1 MAVSINSVYKKV
13 LTIANKEQ
21 RGYMTPVQF
30 NLLANQVQQSIFEQ
44 YFYDLKQA
52 SRVKGNDTN
61 NADHIEILKEKI
73 SIFESVNK
81 GDFNIKPVDFYKIT
95 DIIYRDGTVVQHLTR
110 REYNVVNKNSLTKPS
125 LSNPV
130 YTLQEDYVIDTDFS
144 SAMPGNYSPWII
156 IDNGTTLG
164 QNTTYQDINAE
175 YTLYYI
181 RRPKAVKWGYT
192 LVGQSNFTDT
202 PIYNSQNSID
212 FELHD
217 SEEYVIV
224 NKILKLFGIMIKDP
238 SLYQLSNAEDV
249 TSSQNEKQ

>member
-30 NLLANQVQQSIFEQ
+30 KLLANQVQQSIFEQ
-44 YFYDLKQA
+44 YFYDLKQV
-52 SRVKGNDTN
+52 SRIKGNDTN

-73 SIFESVNK
+73 SIFETETI
-81 GDFNIKPVDFYKIT
+81 DFGIKPIDFYKIT
-95 DIIYRDGTVVQHLTR
+95 DVTNKNGNVAQHLTR
-110 REYNVVNKNSLTKPS
+110 REYNVVTKNSLTKPS

-130 YTLQEDYVIDTDFS
+130 YTLQDLGFTNNLQTTFWIYV
-144 SAMPGNYSPWII
+144 
-156 IDNGTTLG
+156 DNGG
-164 QNTTYQDINAE
+164 QTNAIGQFI
-175 YTLYYI
+175 LYYI

-192 LVGQSNFTDT
+192 LVGQQAYTDT

-217 SEEYVIV
+217 SEEHVIV
-224 NKILKLFGIMIKDP
+224 NKMLKLFGIMIKDP